1 MTDREY
7 RERDKPRRRVVAI
20 GLIVAVAAALRFW
33 GLSGGIPSS
42 LGVDEPQ
49 IMNRS
54 LAMVRSGDF
63 HPHFFDYPGLY
74 LYLQA
79 GVVVAKFLAGASSGA
94 WWSLSQVG
102 AHDFYLW
109 GRAVTAV
116 FGTATVYLLYLAGR
130 RWGTPHALLA
140 AALLAVLP
148 MHVRE
153 SHFVLTD
160 VPTAFFVALAF
171 LLSLRA
177 HERGTSSAFAWAGA
191 AAGLATGTK
200 YTACVAILLP
210 LAATAMAAGPLDAR
224 IRRAVAALGAFF
236 GAFLVVAPYTLL
248 DLPGFLNGFG
258 TLAAAVPRRP
268 PEAEAG
274 WLVYLKHLRIA
285 LGSLGFVL
293 GGTGLI
299 LFAVRAV
306 RGPARVGSELV
317 PLVIPVFWLLII
329 DRTLIFGRYL
339 MPIIPFVCLLVAT
352 AAVSCAGGVRRMPL
366 PRTAAR
372 ALVAALIVAVLAQP
386 AFTSVSFDRNM
397 SRPTTV
403 GLARDWISQRAKP
416 GTRIVHELTSLHF
429 LPGQFYRVEY
439 LTSLT
444 EKGIDF
450 YLGGKFD
457 YVVATS
463 DVYGPFFASP
473 ERFPAQCEA
482 YRGPV
487 QEPDPGLLRRGGGRA
502 SGTARPGLPRPEVAG
517 PRRTAFTSPTTRS

>member
-1 MTDREY
+1 MTDQEH
-7 RERDKPRRRVVAI
+7 RERDNARRGAMAI
-20 GLIVAVAAALRFW
+20 GLIVAVAAVLRFW

-49 IMNRS
+49 IMVRS

-63 HPHFFDYPGLY
+63 NPHFFDYPGLY

-79 GVVVAKFLAGASSGA
+79 GVIIAKFLAGASSGA

-102 AHDFYLW
+102 DHDFYLW
-109 GRAVTAV
+109 GRALTAA
-116 FGTATVYLLYLAGR
+116 FGTATVYMIYLAGR

-140 AALLAVLP
+140 AGLLAVLP

-171 LLSLRA
+171 VLSLRA
-177 HERGTSSAFAWAGA
+177 QERGTGSAFAWAGA

-210 LAATAMAAGPLDAR
+210 LAAAAMAAGPFDVR
-224 IRRAVAALGAFF
+224 IRRAIAASAAFF
-236 GAFLVVAPYTLL
+236 GAFLVAAPYTVL

-258 TLAAAVPRRP
+258 ALAAAVPKRP
-268 PEAEAG
+268 ASAESG

-285 LGSLGFVL
+285 LGWPGFAL
-293 GGTGLI
+293 GGVGLT

-306 RGPARVGSELV
+306 RGPARVGSVLALLV
-317 PLVIPVFWLLII
+317 MPVFWLMII
-329 DRTLIFGRYL
+329 DRKLIFARYL

-352 AAVSCAGGVRRMPL
+352 AVVSCASGLLRIPL
-366 PRTAAR
+366 PRMAAR
-372 ALVAALIVAVLAQP
+372 TLVVALAVAVLAQP
-386 AFTSVSFDRNM
+386 TFTAVSFDQDM

-403 GLARDWISQRAKP
+403 GLAANWISQHAKP
-416 GTRIVHELTSLHF
+416 GTRIVHELASLHF

-444 EKGIDF
+444 EKGLDF
-450 YLGGKFD
+450 YLGGKVD

-463 DVYGPFFASP
+463 AVYDRYFAAP
-473 ERFPAQCEA
+473 DQFQEQCVA
-482 YRGPV
+482 YQGLFKSLTPVFSV
-487 QEPDPGLLRRGGGRA
+487 QESEDHPG
-502 SGTARPGLPRPEVAG
+502 PEVRIFTI
-517 PRRTAFTSPTTRS
+517 PR

>member
-1 MTDREY
+1 MTDQEHREHD
-7 RERDKPRRRVVAI
+7 RARRSAMAI
-20 GLIVAVAAALRFW
+20 GLIVAVAAVLRFW

-49 IMNRS
+49 IMIRS
-54 LAMVRSGDF
+54 LAMVKSGDF
-63 HPHFFDYPGLY
+63 NPHFFDYPGLY

-79 GVVVAKFLAGASSGA
+79 GVIIAKFLAGASSGA

-102 AHDFYLW
+102 DRDFYLW
-109 GRAVTAV
+109 GRALTAA
-116 FGTATVYLLYLAGR
+116 FGTATVYVVYLAGR
-130 RWGTPHALLA
+130 RWGTPHAMLA

-171 LLSLRA
+171 VLSLRA
-177 HERGTSSAFAWAGA
+177 HERGTGSAFAWAGA

-200 YTACVAILLP
+200 YTACVAMLLP
-210 LAATAMAAGPLDAR
+210 LAAAAMAAGPFDFR
-224 IRRAVAALGAFF
+224 IRRAIAASAAFF
-236 GAFLVVAPYTLL
+236 GAFLLVAPYTLL

-258 TLAAAVPRRP
+258 ALAAAVPKRP
-268 PEAEAG
+268 PGAEPG

-293 GGTGLI
+293 GEAGLI
-299 LFAVRAV
+299 LFAVRIV
-306 RGPARVGSELV
+306 RGPARVGSALV
-317 PLVIPVFWLLII
+317 LLVVPVFWLMIV
-329 DRTLIFGRYL
+329 DRTLIFARYL
-339 MPIIPFVCLLVAT
+339 MPIIPFVCLLVAA
-352 AAVSCAGGVRRMPL
+352 AAVSCAGGLLRIPL
-366 PRTAAR
+366 PRVAAR
-372 ALVAALIVAVLAQP
+372 ALVAALVVAVLAQP
-386 AFTSVSFDRNM
+386 ASTSVSFDRNM

-439 LTSLT
+439 LASLT
-444 EKGIDF
+444 EKGLDF
-450 YLGGKFD
+450 YLQGKID

-463 DVYGPFFASP
+463 
-473 ERFPAQCEA
+473 
-482 YRGPV
+482 
-487 QEPDPGLLRRGGGRA
+487 
-502 SGTARPGLPRPEVAG
+502 EV
-517 PRRTAFTSPTTRS
+517 